1 MTITKP
7 APQASTW
14 RIQRYLKKL
23 PGKVILYS
31 LMLLFSAIFSLPL
44 IWLVSTSLKTGAEAF
59 RIPPN
64 LIPDPVVWSNY
75 IKGLSYLPFGKY
87 ILNTF
92 TIAIPRIVGSVIVCA
107 VVAYGF
113 SRIEW
118 DGRDGL
124 FFVCVATMIIPYAVT
139 MIPLYLLFNRLGWV
153 GGYLPLIIPSFF
165 GEPYFIFLLRQFFMG
180 IPQEL
185 SDAAR
190 VDGCSEIMI
199 FIKIILPLSKPALAM
214 VALFTFMGTWGDY
227 LGPLIYLNDPDK
239 YTVSLALYQFGANWR
254 GSNLDRYTWFMASIS
269 AMTLPVLLLF
279 FLVQRTFIEGI
290 SLTGLKG

>member
-1 MTITKP
+1 
-7 APQASTW
+7 
-14 RIQRYLKKL
+14 
-23 PGKVILYS
+23 
-31 LMLLFSAIFSLPL
+31 
-44 IWLVSTSLKTGAEAF
+44 
-59 RIPPN
+59 
-64 LIPDPVVWSNY
+64 
-75 IKGLSYLPFGKY
+75 
-87 ILNTF
+87 
-92 TIAIPRIVGSVIVCA
+92 
-107 VVAYGF
+107 
-113 SRIEW
+113 
-118 DGRDGL
+118 
-124 FFVCVATMIIPYAVT
+124 MIIPYAVT